1 MINAEK
7 KIAKSA
13 SYEIAIIA
21 NSAKV
26 SIGICESDEWL
37 ERAIK
42 MFFAPFALKEGHA
55 KMENGSQV

>member
-21 NSAKV
+21 NSAKSV
-26 SIGICESDEWL
+26 DWDL
-37 ERAIK
+37 VK
-42 MFFAPFALKEGHA
+42 VT
-55 KMENGSQV
+55 NGLRGQ